1 MTLVRAVRGYGFK
14 VTVGSPVYINEIIEG
29 LFIVMMCR
37 TVECS
42 NLFYNSYF
50 ILLHLGLP
58 AHESD
63 IQVGDL
69 ILEVEGT
76 DVIHADGDMV
86 ANMIRY

>member
-1 MTLVRAVRGYGFK
+1 M
-14 VTVGSPVYINEIIEG
+14 
-29 LFIVMMCR
+29 MMCR

-42 NLFYNSYF
+42 NLFYNSSF

-63 IQVGDL
+63 IQMGDL

-76 DVIHADGDMV
+76 DVIRADGDMV